1 MKFTC
6 SQNKFMEV
14 VSTVQKAV
22 SGRTS
27 MPILEGILIETKKD
41 VLKVV
46 ATDLALGIET
56 HMEANIIEEGS
67 LVIPARLL
75 AEILRKLPDAEM
87 EVSSL
92 HNNSVK
98 ITCLNSV
105 VTIQGFAPDEYPA
118 LPEIDEDHPIEI
130 SSLLLTDMIQ
140 ETIFAVAVDE
150 SRPILTGALLEISGK
165 DAVMVCLDGYRLA
178 LRKGL
183 LETAHQEQGIKAV
196 IPGKSLTEIAKIV
209 PKEDQNLSITVSN
222 RHVLFDLG
230 YTRIVS
236 RILEGEYIN
245 YSQIIPEGYK
255 TRVKADTK
263 ILASSIERA
272 SLIAREGKNNLIK
285 LQIQDQKMI
294 ITSNSESGQI
304 CEEIPILLEG
314 QELEIAFNSRYF
326 MDMLKVIEDGEIC
339 LDFTTSVSPCV
350 VRPLKG
356 SQYTYLLLPVRIY
369 N

>member
-6 SQNKFMEV
+6 SQNKFMDV

-22 SGRTS
+22 SGRTN

-41 VLKVV
+41 VLKLV

-67 LVIPARLL
+67 IVIPARLL
-75 AEILRKLPDAEM
+75 SEILRKLPDAEM
-87 EVSSL
+87 EVSTQP
-92 HNNSVK
+92 NNSVR
-98 ITCLNSV
+98 IACLNSI

-118 LPEIDEDHPIEI
+118 LPEIDEDHPVEV

-140 ETIFAVAVDE
+140 ETIFAVAIDE
-150 SRPILTGALLEISGK
+150 ARPILTGALLEISGK

-183 LETAHQEQGIKAV
+183 LETAHEGQGMKAV
-196 IPGKSLTEIAKIV
+196 IPGKSLSEIAKII
-209 PKEDQNLSITVSN
+209 PKEDQKLSITVSD

-230 YTRIVS
+230 YTRIIS

-255 TRVKADTK
+255 TRVKVDTR
-263 ILASSIERA
+263 ILTASIERA

-285 LQIQDQKMI
+285 LLIQDQKII
-294 ITSNSESGQI
+294 ITSNSESGQVY
-304 CEEIPILLEG
+304 EEIPVLLEG
-314 QELEIAFNSRYF
+314 KDLEIAFNARYF
-326 MDMLKVIEDGEIC
+326 MDMLKVIDDGEIC

-350 VRPLKG
+350 VRPIEG
-356 SQYTYLLLPVRIY
+356 SKYTYLLLPVRIY